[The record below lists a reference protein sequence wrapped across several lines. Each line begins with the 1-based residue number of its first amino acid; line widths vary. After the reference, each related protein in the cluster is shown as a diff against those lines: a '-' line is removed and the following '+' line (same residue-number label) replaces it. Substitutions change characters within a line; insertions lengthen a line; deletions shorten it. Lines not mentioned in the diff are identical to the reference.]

1 MTKIYEEFIRKD
13 IDQLDEND
21 VKQKGELTIVVSEK
35 LGNKKNSQKLS
46 ESDKKKYK
54 KNDR

>member
-1 MTKIYEEFIRKD
+1 MKNLSEKD

-35 LGNKKNSQKLS
+35 LGNKKTH
-46 ESDKKKYK
+46 
-54 KNDR
+54 KN